1 MNKWIIARVAMR
13 RCSRLLAYAISAC
26 LLLVSTSCSKDP
38 EKIRVAAIKE
48 TYDRLL
54 KCVPENA
61 DEGDLK
67 LAIASVSNE
76 ENETQ
81 VRLVGYAFNSPA
93 EFVLPVYR
101 LSSGRWLIGEKDRV
115 YLVNDQCREFK
126 LKDRKA
132 QFGQTLPLDGVIK
145 MSPGQAFEIT
155 LRFPRLPDQTK
166 FGMLVYGRRNLP
178 FLLGQQ
184 IPPKSEDK

>member
-1 MNKWIIARVAMR
+1 MKRIFARAARR
-13 RCSRLLAYAISAC
+13 RCSRLLAYAIGAC
-26 LLLVSTSCSKDP
+26 FLLVSTSCSKDP
-38 EKIRVAAIKE
+38 EEIRIAAIEE
-48 TYDRLL
+48 TYGRLS
-54 KCVPENA
+54 KCVSENA
-61 DEGDLK
+61 NEGDLK
-67 LAIASVSNE
+67 LAVASVSNG

-81 VRLVGYAFNSPA
+81 VRLVGYAINSPA

-132 QFGQTLPLDGVIK
+132 QFGQTFPQDGVVRL
-145 MSPGQAFEIT
+145 SPGQAFEIT

-166 FGMLVYGRRNLP
+166 FGMLIYGKRTLP